1 MLYDVAPTQPWT
13 CTAAMTSTGSPLA
26 SAARMRGDY
35 AEGGGGVG
43 ADAIGGRGLEEEESL
58 ARFLKACAFIRFG
71 GVAKQVHS
79 G

>member
-1 MLYDVAPTQPWT
+1 M
-13 CTAAMTSTGSPLA
+13 G
-26 SAARMRGDY
+26 GDY
-35 AEGGGGVG
+35 AGGVG